1 MEQHIVLR
9 SQFSFMTTINTR
21 ITRILIADDH
31 AIVREGFHTMI
42 ERLPKMQ
49 MVGEAENGKELVG
62 MALELKPD
70 IIITDIKMPLM
81 DGVEA
86 TRILTEELPA
96 TGIIAFTL
104 FNEEELVGEMLEAG
118 ALGYLLK
125 SSSRQEIL
133 DAIQAVCDGKTYY
146 CSQTTVQMA
155 KIIARSRPG
164 AKGRFAKP
172 GYTEKEKAIIRLI
185 CEELSNKEIAARLGI
200 SMRTV
205 EGHRERIQ
213 EKMKVR
219 NTAGIVVMAIKEGIF
234 KV

>member
-1 MEQHIVLR
+1 
-9 SQFSFMTTINTR
+9 MTSLSTR
-21 ITRILIADDH
+21 ITRIVIADDH

-42 ERLPKMQ
+42 ERVPKMQ
-49 MVGEAENGKELVG
+49 IAGEAENGRGLVD
-62 MALELKPD
+62 MAKELKPD
-70 IIITDIKMPLM
+70 IIITDIKMPVM

-96 TGIIAFTL
+96 TGVIAFTL

-133 DAIQAVCDGKTYY
+133 DAIQAVSEGKTYY
-146 CSQTTVQMA
+146 CAQTTVQMA

-172 GYTEKEKAIIRLI
+172 AYTEKEKAIIRLI

-219 NTAGIVVMAIKEGIF
+219 NTAGIVVTAIREGIF

>member
-1 MEQHIVLR
+1 
-9 SQFSFMTTINTR
+9 MTKI
-21 ITRILIADDH
+21 IIADDH

-42 ERLPKMQ
+42 ESLPKMKLI
-49 MVGEAENGKELVG
+49 GEAENGKELIQL
-62 MALELKPD
+62 ALEHKPD
-70 IIITDIKMPLM
+70 IIITDIKMPVM

-86 TRILTEELPA
+86 TRILTEDLPA

-125 SSSRQEIL
+125 SSSKQDIL
-133 DAIQAVCDGKTYY
+133 DAIQAVSEGKTYY

-164 AKGRFAKP
+164 SKGRFAKP

-185 CEELSNKEIAARLGI
+185 CEEFSNKEIAARLGI

-219 NTAGIVVMAIKEGIF
+219 NTAGIVVNAIREGIF